1 MRGCSA
7 CSYCLKEVMNC
18 SVDERWVVKVGEL
31 EVTVR
36 VAVVVY
42 IDRRSRSSTQ

>member
-1 MRGCSA
+1 
-7 CSYCLKEVMNC
+7 
-18 SVDERWVVKVGEL
+18 VVKVGEL